1 MKNEQDS
8 KSPTIP
14 PSQTNDPQKRD
25 WLRLVIMVENTDANR
40 KIAGLLIAKG
50 RLLAEIFEGKKIVK
64 VEAVQVFGMDVS
76 KEKTP
81 EAKVLPNIPISAT
94 PQAGLEPCKRNGG
107 EQ

>member
-1 MKNEQDS
+1 MKNQKTKANNGKRQRGLPPATCS
-8 KSPTIP
+8 AA

-40 KIAGLLIAKG
+40 KIAGVLIAKG

-64 VEAVQVFGMDVS
+64 GEAVQVFGMDVS

-81 EAKVLPNIPISAT
+81 ETKVQPNEKS
-94 PQAGLEPCKRNGG
+94 
-107 EQ
+107 